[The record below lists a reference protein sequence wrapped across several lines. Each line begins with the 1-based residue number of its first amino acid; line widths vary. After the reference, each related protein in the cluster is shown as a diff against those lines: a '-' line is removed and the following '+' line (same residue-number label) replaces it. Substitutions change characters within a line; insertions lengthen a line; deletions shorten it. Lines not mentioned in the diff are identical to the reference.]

1 MLTHADP
8 SSTVSAFLEYA
19 LVNSYFCV
27 YARTGCSDH
36 SGFSRYV
43 VFFSISRKKT
53 QIESLVVGTRVFS
66 GQWEVEVPSDWSKF
80 PKPSWGDCM
89 FSVLQKALVCSA
101 SLEQANKKKDKGPS
115 SFFPH
120 ILVVL
125 RLQPYSSRAVYTVF
139 CMQYE
144 ISKMLLLS

>member
-1 MLTHADP
+1 
-8 SSTVSAFLEYA
+8 
-19 LVNSYFCV
+19 
-27 YARTGCSDH
+27 
-36 SGFSRYV
+36 
-43 VFFSISRKKT
+43 
-53 QIESLVVGTRVFS
+53 
-66 GQWEVEVPSDWSKF
+66 
-80 PKPSWGDCM
+80 M

-101 SLEQANKKKDKGPS
+101 SLEQANKKIEKEPS

-125 RLQPYSSRAVYTVF
+125 HLQPYSSRAVYTVF